1 MLRGTFRIPQQLK
14 SSQMSFHHIKQQKHL
29 WVRASML
36 GFISEQMMT
45 DESEAMEVEMQTD
58 R

>member
-1 MLRGTFRIPQQLK
+1 
-14 SSQMSFHHIKQQKHL
+14 MSFHHIKQQKHL